1 MRYFRKIIIALFA
14 AALAAILCGCQGVQ
28 WNYEAEEIPYTVMQ
42 FGSANV
48 RKEPA
53 VISGHYW

>member
-14 AALAAILCGCQGVQ
+14 AALAAILCGCQDVQ
-28 WNYEAEEIPYTVMQ
+28 WDYEAEEVHCTVMR
-42 FGSANV
+42 FESASV

-53 VISGHYW
+53 AIGGRY